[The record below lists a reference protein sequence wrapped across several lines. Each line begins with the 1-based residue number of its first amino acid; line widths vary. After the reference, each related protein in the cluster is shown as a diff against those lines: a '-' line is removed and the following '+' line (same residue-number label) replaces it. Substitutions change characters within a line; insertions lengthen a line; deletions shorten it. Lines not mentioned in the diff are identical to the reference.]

1 MFDAK
6 SLMDQF
12 LGGQSSPGSPQKG
25 GGANFGGIGGG
36 ALAGGLAGL
45 LTGSKKGRKLGKNAL
60 TYGGMALLGGLAYK
74 GWSDWR
80 AGKQPPA
87 AQTVSGADGAAFEAP
102 PAGSPFMPPAEQQN
116 GLGHTLMRAMIGA
129 TKADGHIDAAEQ
141 QRIFKQVNDLGL
153 DAEAKAFVMDELAR
167 PLDID
172 AIAAG
177 ATCPETAAEIYTAS
191 LVAIDPEGLA
201 EKAYLANLASRL
213 KLDPAL
219 VQHLHA
225 NVNMAVAQAG

>member
-12 LGGQSSPGSPQKG
+12 LGGQSAPADQQKG
-25 GGANFGGIGGG
+25 GGGNFGGIAGG
-36 ALAGGLAGL
+36 AVAGGLAGL
-45 LTGSKKGRKLGKNAL
+45 LTGSKKGRKIGKSAL

-87 AQTVSGADGAAFEAP
+87 AHSLPGGGGAAFEAP
-102 PAGSPFMPPAEQQN
+102 PAGSPFMPPAEEEN
-116 GLGHTLMRAMIGA
+116 GLGHALIRAMIGA
-129 TKADGHIDAAEQ
+129 AKADGHIDAAEQ

-153 DAEAKAFVMDELAR
+153 DADSKAFVMDELAH
-167 PLDID
+167 PLDVD

-191 LVAIDPEGLA
+191 LIAIDPDGPA
-201 EKAYLANLASRL
+201 EKSYLANLAARL

-225 NVNMAVAQAG
+225 NVNMAMA